1 MSCSGIVNHLRPI
14 TPPVAKVG
22 MAPLDEGGVVLAAIE
37 GFNAKLEEGIRRSEN
52 RIQKLEAEN
61 AELI

>member
-1 MSCSGIVNHLRPI
+1 
-14 TPPVAKVG
+14 

-37 GFNAKLEEGIRRSEN
+37 GLNAKLEEGIRRSEN